1 MPGRGKRK
9 RGPKGLQ
16 EKASLPRYAG
26 FNTQLQGDK
35 NEMREPST
43 MKGLR
48 WGFNL
53 MWEHA
58 EAEMEKHNIPRPDTF
73 DKKNHHGGKL
83 WGWPRE
89 CNMTDNKA
97 KRIFYACYKTGN
109 MTEPMLRA
117 VRKTLAY
124 AYELKGGEPLQNWPS
139 IKGVWQTFKLCNL
152 PKSEM
157 SQKPELIPTPQQLKR
172 AFTTEWNPDCPMVF
186 AVWLVGLIAAFDSFV
201 NGLRSNEDISR
212 VKNSPRHVYN
222 WDAGWECSEFD
233 GGRAKL
239 CGNKKGTREWWV
251 WRVCLCPGGRHIR
264 PPHNFKETINKA
276 GNPTVN
282 IKWCTCCP
290 LAALELLW
298 SYPGPRR
305 CYPKWLTKS
314 GTFKK
319 QNEGDVIQL
328 ALQWMLAQGVTE
340 VGFDTNSGRKSLANW
355 CEFLHV
361 PYAESFYIHG
371 DHPDVWRD
379 SYQPT
384 IPTVKKGNNRKQ
396 GRNPDECTKALRR
409 FGGYLGRGRQLKP
422 QLNRHERY
430 LHHFLQTVDKG
441 DLADKIRRDLP
452 SDDEGEGK
460 MGDN

>member
-1 MPGRGKRK
+1 
-9 RGPKGLQ
+9 
-16 EKASLPRYAG
+16 
-26 FNTQLQGDK
+26 
-35 NEMREPST
+35 
-43 MKGLR
+43 
-48 WGFNL
+48 
-53 MWEHA
+53 
-58 EAEMEKHNIPRPDTF
+58 
-73 DKKNHHGGKL
+73 
-83 WGWPRE
+83 
-89 CNMTDNKA
+89 MTDNKA

-212 VKNSPRHVYN
+212 VKNSPRHIYD
-222 WDAGWECSEFD
+222 WDAGWECSEFN

-264 PPHNFKETINKA
+264 PPHNFKETITKA

-298 SYPGPRR
+298 SYPGPQR
-305 CYPKWLTKS
+305 CYPKWLKS

-371 DHPDVWRD
+371 DHPDTWIGN
-379 SYQPT
+379 YQPDAVLKN
-384 IPTVKKGNNRKQ
+384 PMFKRRKQ
-396 GRNPDECTKALRR
+396 ATDPDIALRALR
-409 FGGYLGRGRQLKP
+409 KLVTSLGFAGQPYRP
-422 QLNRHERY
+422 QLTKVEKM
-430 LHHFLQTVDKG
+430 Q
-441 DLADKIRRDLP
+441 RRMM
-452 SDDEGEGK
+452 EG
-460 MGDN
+460 MGMGNDAKRICLGLDP